1 MRLLFWLLIAI
12 SLACLLMKE
21 TSLLAED
28 GELQVTG
35 MAESEADFRPDQ
47 SQFLAEPPKD
57 AIVLFDDGTTIE
69 FVNKRGDSI
78 DWPVKEGALESS
90 GGSGKKRSNHI
101 VSNWHFRDADI
112 HAEFMLPDKSPGNS
126 GLYIHGNYE
135 IQIIHSFGKESPGND
150 DMGAV
155 YGFSKPLVNAARDRG
170 SWQVYD
176 IRYRAPRR
184 DERGEIVKPGTITAW
199 LNGKM
204 VQDATEIGEPRSAY
218 HPYRYGATEYLKKI
232 SAKQKATMTGPLFL
246 QDHGN
251 PVRFR
256 NVWIRPL
263 DEHAHQYSVKE

>member
-1 MRLLFWLLIAI
+1 MRLLFWLLIVI
-12 SLACLLMKE
+12 SSAGLLVKD
-21 TSLLAED
+21 TSLLAEER
-28 GELQVTG
+28 ELTVTSV
-35 MAESEADFRPDQ
+35 AESDFAPDQ
-47 SQFLAEPPKD
+47 SQLQAKPPKD
-57 AIVLFDDGTTIE
+57 AIVLLDDGTTIE
-69 FVNKRGDSI
+69 FVSKRGDSI
-78 DWPVKEGALESS
+78 NWPIKDGALEST
-90 GGSGKKRSNHI
+90 GGNGKKRTNHI

-112 HAEFMLPDKSPGNS
+112 HAEFMLPSKSPGNS

-135 IQIIHSFGKESPGND
+135 VQIIHSFGKESPGKD

-184 DERGEIVKPGTITAW
+184 DERGKIIKPGTITAW
-199 LNGKM
+199 LNGKK
-204 VQDATEIGEPRSAY
+204 VQDATEIGEPRSVY
-218 HPYRYGATEYLKKI
+218 HPYRYGTTEYLKKI
-232 SAKQKATMTGPLFL
+232 GAKQKATMTGPLFL

-256 NVWIRPL
+256 NVWIFPL